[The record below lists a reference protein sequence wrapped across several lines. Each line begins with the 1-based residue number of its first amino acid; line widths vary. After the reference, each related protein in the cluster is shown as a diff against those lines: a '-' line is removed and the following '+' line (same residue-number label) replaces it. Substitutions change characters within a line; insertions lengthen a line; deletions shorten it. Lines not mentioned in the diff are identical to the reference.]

1 MKIIAVIEVSI
12 TSGGGFNQALNT
24 VQQLSKLLEGEF
36 EFSVVS
42 TSKENINYLKLLKIE
57 SEYIKIS
64 FLDRLLA

>member
-24 VQQLSKLLEGEF
+24 VQQLSKLLKGKF

-42 TSKENINYLKLLKIE
+42 TSKENINYLNLLKIE
-57 SEYIKIS
+57 ADILI
-64 FLDRLLA
+64 